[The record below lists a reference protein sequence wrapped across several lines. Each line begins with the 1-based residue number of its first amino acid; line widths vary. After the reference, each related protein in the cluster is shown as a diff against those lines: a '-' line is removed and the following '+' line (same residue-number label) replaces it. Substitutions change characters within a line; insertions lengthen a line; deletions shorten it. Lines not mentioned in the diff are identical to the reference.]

1 MLLEEK
7 TISFKGK
14 PLFQRA
20 KFKTPFRVTGKM
32 DDMAC
37 FFYILEGSCQ
47 AFAST
52 GVVKLGAKEALMK
65 KCGNSVT
72 HFHEGKW
79 EGVAIFFYS
88 DVLHEVFKNNV
99 PSFLSETPK
108 IVAPKKIMANEL
120 IERFI
125 NSLFIY
131 FDHPELM
138 DEELS
143 LLKLKELV
151 LILLKLSAQ
160 PDVHKFLFD
169 LFSPEKLKFTST
181 IENNIRSS
189 ISVRELAFICNKSLS
204 SFNREFKKVYNNTPS
219 RYIKNQRLQYAAQL
233 LHSTNNSISNIA
245 FGSGFQDITTFS
257 ASFRHKFNNSPSNYR
272 LKQIRK

>member
-1 MLLEEK
+1 MLLEEQ
-7 TISFKGK
+7 IINFKGK

-47 AFAST
+47 AFASN

-88 DVLHEVFKNNV
+88 DVLHEVFKNSA

-108 IVAPKKIMANEL
+108 VVTPKKIIANEL
-120 IERFI
+120 IDRFI
-125 NSLFIY
+125 NSLLIY
-131 FDHPELM
+131 FDNPELM

-151 LILLKLSAQ
+151 LILLKLEPQSN
-160 PDVHKFLFD
+160 VHEFLSE
-169 LFSPEKLKFTST
+169 LFSPDKLKFTST
-181 IENNIRSS
+181 IENNISS
-189 ISVRELAFICNKSLS
+189 SLSLKELAFLCNKSLS
-204 SFNREFKKVYNNTPS
+204 SFNREFKKVYNDTPS
-219 RYIKNQRLQYAAQL
+219 HYIKNKRLDYAAQL
-233 LHSTNNSISNIA
+233 LCTTNDSIGGIA
-245 FGSGFQDITTFS
+245 FDSGFQDVTTFS
-257 ASFRHKFNNSPSNYR
+257 ATFRFKFNDSPSNYR